1 MALPEIK
8 HPIFK
13 ITVPSTKKQISY
25 RPYTVQEEKL
35 LLIVR
40 MSEDLQEII
49 STLKQI
55 LKNCILDPIDL
66 DKLAMF
72 DIEYIFLNIRKDS
85 VSNEIELIY
94 SDGDRKVPFK
104 VNLADVK
111 VKFTEGHNTKIQLND
126 TLGVKLKYPNLDEM
140 LSLEYS
146 IRAAEFDERAVD
158 DSIFKTIINCVE
170 YVFDD
175 DKVYKDFTK
184 DELEKFLL
192 SLKIDE
198 LMKLQKFFTTMPILE
213 HTVEVKLDNE
223 RTAPVTL
230 RGIKDFFTF

>member
-13 ITVPSTKKQISY
+13 VAIPSTKKQISY

-40 MSEDLQEII
+40 MSEDLDEIVR
-49 STLKQI
+49 TLKQV
-55 LKNCILDPIDL
+55 LKNCILDPVDL

-94 SDGDRKVPFK
+94 TDEDKKVPFK
-104 VNLADVK
+104 VDLSDVK

-126 TLGVKLKYPNLDEM
+126 TLGVKLKYPNLEAM
-140 LSLEYS
+140 LNLEYT
-146 IRAAEFDERAVD
+146 IRAAQFDERIVD
-158 DSIFKTIINCVE
+158 DSIFKTIIDCVE
-170 YVFDD
+170 YVYDN

-184 DELEKFLL
+184 EELEKFLL
-192 SLKIDE
+192 SLKMDE
-198 LMKLQKFFTTMPILE
+198 LVKLQKFFTTMPVLE
-213 HTVEVKLDNE
+213 HTVTVKLDNE
-223 RTAPVTL
+223 RTTTVTL
-230 RGIKDFFTF
+230 KGIKDFFTF